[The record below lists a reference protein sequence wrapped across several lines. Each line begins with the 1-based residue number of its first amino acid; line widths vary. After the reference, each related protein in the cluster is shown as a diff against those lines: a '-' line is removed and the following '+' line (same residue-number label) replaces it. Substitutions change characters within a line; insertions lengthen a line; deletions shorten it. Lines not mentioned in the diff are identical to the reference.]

1 MGRTPREAGCWRP
14 DSPMRP
20 MCRPAA
26 ALLHV
31 AFVDVA
37 LLDAAFVAAPDGCP
51 SIEAVDRDKRSIQ
64 RVHAALRRL
73 RRGRVGGHARA

>member
-1 MGRTPREAGCWRP
+1 
-14 DSPMRP
+14 
-20 MCRPAA
+20 MCRTAA

-37 LLDAAFVAAPDGCP
+37 LLDVALLDVALLDVAFVAARDGCP

-73 RRGRVGGHARA
+73 RRGRVGGHSRG